1 MNKELATTFISRREW
16 TKLLY
21 ILPKDKET
29 FFVLQDATGM
39 LGLRTAAAKLSS
51 DSEYPYKYS
60 VKLSFGDNIV
70 RITMT
75 SK

>member
-1 MNKELATTFISRREW
+1 MDKELATTFISRREW

-51 DSEYPYKYS
+51 DMEYPYKYS
-60 VKLSFGDNIV
+60 VKLSFGENIV
-70 RITMT
+70 RVTMT
-75 SK
+75 NK